1 MKKFTITILCLL
13 FSALVFAQ
21 VEYSFTT
28 ESKKA
33 LKAYK
38 KAEKAYRHYEL
49 DKTLR
54 HLSKAIY
61 EDSTFIEAF
70 LLLGDVFAEQKK
82 IERAIEA
89 YEKAIEIDPGFFP
102 RVHYFLGNLY
112 FKIKDFSS
120 AIKYYQQFLEFGNQ
134 YTDVTDA
141 VQKKI
146 KQADL
151 ARRFYENP
159 VPFNPLNVGPAV
171 NSEHND
177 YMNYVSADNQ
187 YLYFTRT
194 QPDSGRRD
202 FSENIYRAENIDSAW
217 ENTVLLNESLKY
229 FGSIGALS
237 LSPDGKYLFFVSCHA
252 ADGYGSCD
260 LYYSGKKGEEWV
272 SPRNMGDVIN
282 SYAWDSQPSFSSDGR
297 TLYFVSARPGGHGG
311 SDIWKSVLSDEGR
324 WSKPQNLGFP
334 INTSGEEM
342 APFIHPDGRTLYFS
356 SDGHLGLGK
365 KDLFV
370 SKRQQDG
377 TWSKPF
383 NLGYPINTEADEIN
397 IIVDAAGDKGYISTD
412 KLGGYGKKDIYFF
425 DLYDS
430 IRPEPVTYM
439 KGRVFDAQTKEKLG
453 AHFELIDL
461 ATEAVIVESFS
472 DPKSGEFLVVIPS
485 NKNYALNVSK
495 KGYLFYSDHFELKG
509 IYEKTDPYIKDIYL
523 KPIKEGESIVLK
535 NIFFDYD
542 KYELKEESIPEL
554 KKAIEFLKYNPS
566 LYVEIGGH
574 TDDQGSAEY
583 NLELSKQRAR
593 SVYDYLV
600 EHGIPPGRLTYK
612 GYGFEQPIATNET
625 EEGRAMNRRTEFK
638 IIRVGK

>member
-1 MKKFTITILCLL
+1 MKKSTITIICILL
-13 FSALVFAQ
+13 SSMICAQ
-21 VEYSFTT
+21 IDFNFTT
-28 ESKKA
+28 ESEKA

-38 KAEKAYRHYEL
+38 KAEKAYRQYDL

-54 HLSKAIY
+54 HLSKAIH
-61 EDSTFIEAF
+61 EDSTFIEAY
-70 LLLGDVFAEQKK
+70 LLLGDVFAGQNKT
-82 IERAIEA
+82 ERAIEA
-89 YEKAIEIDPGFFP
+89 YEKAIEVDPDFFP
-102 RVHYFLGNLY
+102 RVHYFAGNQH
-112 FKIKDFSS
+112 FKNKSFPA
-120 AIKYYQQFLEFGNQ
+120 AIKHYQRFLDYEDQ
-134 YTDVTDA
+134 YADIRQA

-146 KQADL
+146 RQADL

-159 VPFNPLNVGPAV
+159 VPFNPVNAGSAV
-171 NSEHND
+171 NSIYND
-177 YMNYVSADNQ
+177 YMNYVTADNQ

-194 QPDSGRRD
+194 VPDSGRRD
-202 FSENIYRAENIDSAW
+202 FSENIYRAENIDSVW

-229 FGSIGALS
+229 FGSIGALT

-252 ADGYGSCD
+252 SDGYGSCD
-260 LYYSGKKGEEWV
+260 LYYSGRKGEEWL
-272 SPRNMGDVIN
+272 SPENLGNVIN
-282 SYAWDSQPSFSSDGR
+282 TYAWESQPSFSSDGR
-297 TLYFVSARPGGHGG
+297 TLYFVSARSGGRGG

-324 WSKPQNLGFP
+324 WSKPQNLGLP

-342 APFIHPDGRTLYFS
+342 APFIHPDGKTLYFS
-356 SDGHLGLGK
+356 SDGHLGLGE

-370 SKRQQDG
+370 SKRQGDG

-397 IIVDAAGDKGYISTD
+397 IIVDATGDKGYISTD
-412 KLGGYGKKDIYFF
+412 KLGGYGKKDIYYF

-439 KGRVFDAQTKEKLG
+439 KGRVFDAETKEKLS
-453 AHFELIDL
+453 ARFELIDL
-461 ATEAVIVESFS
+461 AADDVIVESFS
-472 DPKSGEFLVVIPS
+472 DARSGEFLVVIPS

-509 IYEKTDPYIKDIYL
+509 VYEKTDPYIKDIYL
-523 KPIKEGESIVLK
+523 KPIREGESIVLK

-554 KKAIEFLKYNPS
+554 NKAVEFLKNNPA
-566 LYVEIGGH
+566 LHIEIGGH

-583 NLELSKQRAR
+583 NQELSKQRAK
-593 SVYDYLV
+593 SVYDYLM
-600 EHGIPPGRLTYK
+600 EHGIAPGRLTYK

-625 EEGRAMNRRTEFK
+625 EKGRARNRRTEFK
-638 IIRVGK
+638 IVRVE

>member
-1 MKKFTITILCLL
+1 MITCILLSSL
-13 FSALVFAQ
+13 SFAQ
-21 VEYSFTT
+21 VDFNFTT
-28 ESKKA
+28 ESEKA
-33 LKAYK
+33 LKSYK
-38 KAEKAYRHYEL
+38 KAEKAYRQYDL
-49 DKTLR
+49 GKTLR
-54 HLSKAIY
+54 HLSKAIH
-61 EDSTFIEAF
+61 EDSTFIEAY
-70 LLLGDVFAEQKK
+70 LLLGDVFAVQNKT
-82 IERAIEA
+82 ERAIEA
-89 YEKAIEIDPGFFP
+89 YEKAIEINPDFFP
-102 RVHYFLGNLY
+102 RVHYFAGNQH
-112 FKIKDFSS
+112 FKNKSFSA
-120 AIKYYQQFLEFGNQ
+120 AIKHYQRFLEYEDQ
-134 YTDVTDA
+134 YADVRQA

-146 KQADL
+146 RQADL
-151 ARRFYENP
+151 ARGFYENP
-159 VPFNPLNVGPAV
+159 VPFNPVNAGPAV
-171 NSEHND
+171 NSIYND
-177 YMNYVSADNQ
+177 YMNYVTADNQ

-194 QPDSGRRD
+194 VPDSGRRE
-202 FSENIYRAENIDSAW
+202 FSENIYRAGNIDSTW
-217 ENTVLLNESLKY
+217 KSTVLLNESLKY
-229 FGSIGALS
+229 FGSIGALT

-272 SPRNMGDVIN
+272 SPRNLGDVIN
-282 SYAWDSQPSFSSDGR
+282 SSAWDSQPSFSSDGR
-297 TLYFVSARPGGHGG
+297 TLYFVSARPDGHGG

-324 WSKPQNLGFP
+324 WSIPQNLGLP

-356 SDGHLGLGK
+356 SDGHLGLGE

-397 IIVDAAGDKGYISTD
+397 IIVDAAGNKGYISTD

-439 KGRVFDAQTKEKLG
+439 KGRVFDAQTKQKLG

-495 KGYLFYSDHFELKG
+495 KGYLFYSDHFKLKG
-509 IYEKTDPYIKDIYL
+509 IYEKTNPYIKDIYL

-554 KKAIEFLKYNPS
+554 KKAVEFLKNNPS

-583 NLELSKQRAR
+583 NLELSKQRAK

-600 EHGIPPGRLTYK
+600 EYGITPGRLTYK

-625 EEGRAMNRRTEFK
+625 EEGRARNRRTEFK
-638 IIRVGK
+638 IVRVEK